1 MGVMSRRVLP
11 ACSSLCYFC
20 PSLRARSRQP
30 VKRYKKIIAEI
41 YQLPPDGEPNDRR
54 IGKLCDYVSRNPTR
68 IPKITEY
75 LEQRCY
81 KELRHENF
89 SLAKVVPCIY
99 RKLLCSCKEHTPL
112 LATSTLSLVR
122 TLLDQRL
129 SDDLRVL
136 GCLMLVDFLNGQVDS
151 THMFNLEGLI
161 PKLCQISQELR
172 EDDKGFRLRCA
183 ALQALASMVQYMGD
197 HSHISMEL
205 DEVVSVIVS
214 CYEVNQTLSIKEV
227 VRLQDD
233 DDLVING
240 SLTVLPVSGQNS
252 AKVASDTMSASES
265 PAHWARV
272 CLRNMASIAKE
283 ATTMR
288 RVLDPLFRLFDSHNH
303 WSPENGLA
311 LSILQEMQTLM
322 DKSGQNGHLL
332 LSFTIKHIDHKTVAK
347 KPAKQVSI
355 LKVASHLAKHAKL
368 KASVTIASATSDLIK
383 HLRKC
388 MHCAIET
395 PNAQN
400 DVDKWNGALYVALEE
415 CLVQLTEKVGD
426 VGPVLDMVGVMLENL
441 SCTATIARTTIS
453 SVFRTVQIA
462 ASIHKSLYNQKAFPE
477 ALFHQLLLAMM
488 HPDKKTRVGSH
499 RVLSTI
505 IAPSLICPWSGISF
519 PIPVKGNDSQSIT
532 LLALSAFSSE
542 TIMDEVQTKSRI
554 HEPLQNNV
562 KPETV
567 VGSEKGYTHTEPNTR
582 KSPEGSPCLNEYHF
596 TSFKDEN
603 LKFMKLNSNQLVLLL
618 SSIWSQA
625 PLEDNSPANFEA
637 MCHTYNIALLCSVT
651 KSSSHAALVRCFQ
664 LAFSLR
670 RMSLNQENGLQPSR
684 RRCLYTMASAM
695 LIFSAKVGDIPQT
708 IPLVKAAVPEK
719 MVDPHLCLIDDSRL
733 VITSPQSSNSGII
746 YGSEEDEND
755 AQNFLS
761 SVNKNDTQLKE
772 IVMSHFKEKFGNLS
786 EKFNGIEEQLLQEFS
801 LDDSFPLGAPLF
813 METPHSCSTYAE
825 KDDHCFDEEVIPCEM
840 DDDDD
845 IVFEHSG
852 SQSDRK
858 TSGSMASS
866 DVLNVNQLIE
876 SVHETA
882 RQVASV
888 AVSANLVPYDQM
900 KSQCE
905 ALVMEKQQKM
915 SVLLSF
921 KHSRTDSRGST
932 AENGLET
939 NDSSARSDP
948 ELQSTRKER
957 MRRSDSASSE
967 SDRSFRLPPAS
978 PYDKFMK
985 AAGR

>member
-89 SLAKVVPCIY
+89 TLAKVVPCIY
-99 RKLLCSCKEHTPL
+99 RKLLCSCKDHTPL
-112 LATSTLSLVR
+112 LATSTLSIVR

-129 SDDLRVL
+129 SDDLRIL

-172 EDDKGFRLRCA
+172 EDEKGFRLRCA

-214 CYEVNQTLSIKEV
+214 SYEVNQTLSIKEV

-233 DDLVING
+233 DDLVTNG
-240 SLTVLPVSGQNS
+240 SLTGLPVSGQNS
-252 AKVASDTMSASES
+252 AKVASDTMSVSEN

-283 ATTMR
+283 ATTVR
-288 RVLDPLFRLFDSHNH
+288 RVLDPLFRLFDSHNY
-303 WSPENGLA
+303 WSPENGIA
-311 LSILQEMQTLM
+311 FSILREMQTLM

-332 LSFTIKHIDHKTVAK
+332 VSFTIKHIDHKSVAK
-347 KPAKQVSI
+347 KPAKQISI
-355 LKVASHLAKHAKL
+355 LKVASLLAKHAKL
-368 KASVTIASATSDLIK
+368 KASVTIASATSDLIN

-395 PNAQN
+395 PNSEN

-426 VGPVLDMVGVMLENL
+426 VGPVLDMVGLMLENL

-453 SVFRTVQIA
+453 SVYRTVQIA

-505 IAPSLICPWSGISF
+505 IAPSLLCPWSGISF
-519 PIPVKGNDSQSIT
+519 PIPIKGNDSQSIT
-532 LLALSAFSSE
+532 LLALAAFSSE
-542 TIMDEVQTKSRI
+542 TIIDEIRTQSRI
-554 HEPLQNNV
+554 HEPLQNN
-562 KPETV
+562 
-567 VGSEKGYTHTEPNTR
+567 
-582 KSPEGSPCLNEYHF
+582 
-596 TSFKDEN
+596 N
-603 LKFMKLNSNQLVLLL
+603 LKFMKLNNSQLVLLL

-625 PLEDNSPANFEA
+625 PLEDNSPTNFEA
-637 MCHTYNIALLCSVT
+637 MCHTYNVALLCSMT
-651 KSSSHAALVRCFQ
+651 K

-670 RMSLNQENGLQPSR
+670 RMSLNQEIVTSEVFVYNG
-684 RRCLYTMASAM
+684 
-695 LIFSAKVGDIPQT
+695 INDT
-708 IPLVKAAVPEK
+708 IPLVKASVPEK

-733 VITSPQSSNSGII
+733 VITSPRSNSGMV

-761 SVNKNDTQLKE
+761 SVNKNDTHLKE
-772 IVMSHFKEKFGNLS
+772 LVMSHFKEKFGHLS

-882 RQVASV
+882 RQVAN
-888 AVSANLVPYDQM
+888 APVSANLVPYDQM

-915 SVLLSF
+915 S
-921 KHSRTDSRGST
+921 
-932 AENGLET
+932 
-939 NDSSARSDP
+939 SSARSEP
-948 ELQSTRKER
+948 EPQSTRSER

>member
-1 MGVMSRRVLP
+1 
-11 ACSSLCYFC
+11 
-20 PSLRARSRQP
+20 
-30 VKRYKKIIAEI
+30 
-41 YQLPPDGEPNDRR
+41 
-54 IGKLCDYVSRNPTR
+54 
-68 IPKITEY
+68 
-75 LEQRCY
+75 
-81 KELRHENF
+81 
-89 SLAKVVPCIY
+89 
-99 RKLLCSCKEHTPL
+99 
-112 LATSTLSLVR
+112 
-122 TLLDQRL
+122 
-129 SDDLRVL
+129 
-136 GCLMLVDFLNGQVDS
+136 
-151 THMFNLEGLI
+151 MFNLEGLI

-240 SLTVLPVSGQNS
+240 SLAGLPVSGQNS
-252 AKVASDTMSASES
+252 AKVASDTMSASEN

-283 ATTMR
+283 ATTVW
-288 RVLDPLFRLFDSHNH
+288 RVLDPLFRLFDSHNY
-303 WSPENGLA
+303 WSPENGIA
-311 LSILQEMQTLM
+311 FSILQEMQALM

-332 LSFTIKHIDHKTVAK
+332 LSFTIKHIDHKSVAK
-347 KPAKQVSI
+347 KPAKQTSI
-355 LKVASHLAKHAKL
+355 LKVASLLAKHAKL

-388 MHCAIET
+388 MHCAVES

-400 DVDKWNGALYVALEE
+400 DVDKWNSALYVALEE

-505 IAPSLICPWSGISF
+505 IAPSLLCPWSGISF

-542 TIMDEVQTKSRI
+542 AVMDEVRIKSRT
-554 HEPLQNNV
+554 HEQLQNNV

-567 VGSEKGYTHTEPNTR
+567 VGSENGYTHTEPNSR
-582 KSPEGSPCLNEYHF
+582 KSPGLGIPL
-596 TSFKDEN
+596 KDEN
-603 LKFMKLNSNQLVLLL
+603 LKFMKLNSSQLVLLL

-637 MCHTYNIALLCSVT
+637 MCHTYNIALLCSMT

-695 LIFSAKVGDIPQT
+695 LIFSAKVADIPQT

-719 MVDPHLCLIDDSRL
+719 MVS
-733 VITSPQSSNSGII
+733 
-746 YGSEEDEND
+746 
-755 AQNFLS
+755 
-761 SVNKNDTQLKE
+761 
-772 IVMSHFKEKFGNLS
+772 
-786 EKFNGIEEQLLQEFS
+786 
-801 LDDSFPLGAPLF
+801 
-813 METPHSCSTYAE
+813 
-825 KDDHCFDEEVIPCEM
+825 
-840 DDDDD
+840 
-845 IVFEHSG
+845 
-852 SQSDRK
+852 
-858 TSGSMASS
+858 
-866 DVLNVNQLIE
+866 
-876 SVHETA
+876 
-882 RQVASV
+882 
-888 AVSANLVPYDQM
+888 
-900 KSQCE
+900 
-905 ALVMEKQQKM
+905 
-915 SVLLSF
+915 
-921 KHSRTDSRGST
+921 
-932 AENGLET
+932 
-939 NDSSARSDP
+939 
-948 ELQSTRKER
+948 
-957 MRRSDSASSE
+957 
-967 SDRSFRLPPAS
+967 
-978 PYDKFMK
+978 
-985 AAGR
+985 

>member
-75 LEQRCY
+75 LEERCY
-81 KELRHENF
+81 KDLRHENF
-89 SLAKVVPCIY
+89 TLAKVVPCIY
-99 RKLLCSCKEHTPL
+99 RKLLCSCKDHTPL
-112 LATSTLSLVR
+112 LATSTLSIIR
-122 TLLDQRL
+122 TLLDQRMN
-129 SDDLRVL
+129 DDLRVL

-205 DEVVSVIVS
+205 DEVVSVIIS

-240 SLTVLPVSGQNS
+240 SLTGLPVSGQNS
-252 AKVASDTMSASES
+252 AKVASDTMSTSEN

-283 ATTMR
+283 ATTVR
-288 RVLDPLFRLFDSHNH
+288 RVLDPLFRLFDSHNY
-303 WSPENGLA
+303 WSPENGIA
-311 LSILQEMQTLM
+311 FSILQEMQTLM

-332 LSFTIKHIDHKTVAK
+332 LSFTIKHIDHKSVAK
-347 KPAKQVSI
+347 KPAKQTSI
-355 LKVASHLAKHAKL
+355 LKVASLLAKHAKL

-388 MHCAIET
+388 MHCAVET

-400 DVDKWNGALYVALEE
+400 DVDKWNSALYVALEE

-453 SVFRTVQIA
+453 SVFRT
-462 ASIHKSLYNQKAFPE
+462 AFPE

-505 IAPSLICPWSGISF
+505 IAPSLLCPWSGISF
-519 PIPVKGNDSQSIT
+519 PIPVKGNDSHSIT

-542 TIMDEVQTKSRI
+542 TIMDEVRT
-554 HEPLQNNV
+554 HEQLQNNV
-562 KPETV
+562 KPVTV
-567 VGSEKGYTHTEPNTR
+567 VGSANGYTHTEPNSR
-582 KSPEGSPCLNEYHF
+582 KSPGGSPSLNEYHF

-603 LKFMKLNSNQLVLLL
+603 LKFMKLNSSQLVLLL

-670 RMSLNQENGLQPSR
+670 RMSLNQE
-684 RRCLYTMASAM
+684 T
-695 LIFSAKVGDIPQT
+695 KVADIPET

-719 MVDPHLCLIDDSRL
+719 MVDPHLCLIDDCRL
-733 VITSPQSSNSGII
+733 VISSPQSSNSRMV
-746 YGSEEDEND
+746 YGSEEDETD

-772 IVMSHFKEKFGNLS
+772 IVMSHFKEKFENLS

-801 LDDSFPLGAPLF
+801 LDDSFPLSAPLF

-882 RQVASV
+882 RQVANV
-888 AVSANLVPYDQM
+888 PVSANLVPYDQM

-915 SVLLSF
+915 S
-921 KHSRTDSRGST
+921 
-932 AENGLET
+932 
-939 NDSSARSDP
+939 SSARSEP
-948 ELQSTRKER
+948 ETQSTRKER

-978 PYDKFMK
+978 PYDKFMR